1 MGDETEAT
9 GHSYDA
15 VVTPPTCTEK
25 GYTTYTC
32 ACGDSYVD
40 SFVPA
45 TGYTEETIVLGQ
57 YVEGT
62 SVPLNNGEC
71 ANFGQRI
78 DIGDDIL
85 KQIMIHHM
93 STNGDGNRNTW
104 TVKIW
109 QWNTDWL
116 TTVATEPLFVL
127 NGENHADG
135 DDLIITI
142 PYGYDIS
149 GDIYYQIDY
158 TSEGYQFGDQHF
170 RGFAGYSAVGDT
182 DPRLLQTFQIGQD
195 WSSRAHVASTIVVA
209 RGVCT
214 HDYKA
219 VVTPPTCTEAGYTTY
234 TCTVCGHYYTA
245 DEVEALGHTEG
256 EATAENSVDPD
267 CVNSGS
273 YDSAVYCTVCNAEV
287 SRETVTVEALGHTE
301 GEAAAENSVD
311 PDCVNSGSYDSAVYC
326 TVCNAEVSRETVTVE
341 ALGHNYETVVTEAT
355 KTEDGYTVYTCAVC
369 GYSYVGDLVYA
380 TGSPNLGY
388 TNNTDGITCKV
399 KKGTCTDA
407 EVIIPAYYNG
417 YVVTAISNNGFY
429 NNTTV
434 TSVIILGDITSIG
447 SGAFRGC
454 TNLTSITIP
463 ASVTTISSMAFRDCS
478 SLTDIYYA
486 GTEAEWNAIE
496 KTDGW
501 DSNAGDYTIHF
512 HYGHHEYQAT
522 VTPPTCD
529 VDGFTT
535 YTCYCGNSYTDHVVP
550 ALGHIPGAAADC
562 ENDQICT
569 VCYEILTEKF
579 GHTPGA
585 EATCTSDQICTVC
598 HKVLVEKF
606 GHAWKVAT
614 CDIPKTC
621 SRCSVTEGQA
631 LGHHYVSTVVAPTCT
646 QGGYTKYTCSG
657 CGRSY
662 TDTPTAAAGHYYVGG
677 ICDNCGGT
685 PEPRTITLAKYVY
698 AQTPHNAVG
707 SKKLGQRYD
716 IGETYLKKIIVNQMA
731 TFCAN
736 TNSWTL
742 KVWRWNSDYIT
753 TTSATPLYVTF
764 GMNHVE
770 PADFVVEIP
779 DSIRIYGD
787 IFYEIEYT
795 DGTMTF
801 TGWADNGIYQPGLE
815 SYLMGI
821 KTENHYGAQ
830 FVVIDPGVFDPNP
843 PVSGGSGSTIPDDPD
858 VVVLADRGNS
868 FTPLTSGSEFF
879 GQRFDIESSTL
890 KQLVITDLSTFGNN
904 VNTWEIKFWQW
915 NTNQPMT
922 VKGTPIYTK
931 TGSNHVDGTDLVI
944 DIPDNVTLTGVIY
957 YEIYYCS
964 GTTGFV
970 VWEALGSHDDSL
982 RTYVNSNEVNAQIPS
997 YIRVKGT
1004 VASDESWDISQD
1016 NLKDIMQNVFDGTVS
1031 LKETVMFIDKNTT
1044 KDLLFPINSVISVT
1058 SYDGKTTYV
1067 EGIDYVVEN
1076 GRLRVTANSSIP
1088 CITSAVYYNYSGSL
1102 IHKDGKEL
1110 FWGES
1115 QMKNWQVCVTY
1126 THADNWSGF
1135 EQSSYLS
1142 VYEDFVRKLINGED
1156 VTVMFY
1162 GDSITW
1168 GANASFTDGVMPKQG
1183 AYSML
1188 FVEALADL
1196 FGYTVSYVNTG
1207 IVASMACHPVPTTD
1221 YVAGDRGTIT
1231 YVNTAIGG
1239 WTSADG
1245 VTYFDK
1251 HIGSQ
1256 VDLYGCDMFVVAFGM
1271 NDAGVSA
1278 STTKSN
1284 VKSIIDKMYQ
1294 KNSNAAVMIVSTM
1307 TPHTGTDWD
1316 NNNIKNQESQLTS
1329 LASTY
1334 RNSGKAVAV
1343 AQMNSVSVAVQT
1355 RKAFNDYAGNNINH
1369 PNDWFYRVYAQT
1381 LLQTLI
1387 GYENIDELD

>member
-1 MGDETEAT
+1 M
-9 GHSYDA
+9 
-15 VVTPPTCTEK
+15 
-25 GYTTYTC
+25 
-32 ACGDSYVD
+32 
-40 SFVPA
+40 
-45 TGYTEETIVLGQ
+45 
-57 YVEGT
+57 
-62 SVPLNNGEC
+62 
-71 ANFGQRI
+71 
-78 DIGDDIL
+78 
-85 KQIMIHHM
+85 
-93 STNGDGNRNTW
+93 
-104 TVKIW
+104 
-109 QWNTDWL
+109 
-116 TTVATEPLFVL
+116 
-127 NGENHADG
+127 
-135 DDLIITI
+135 
-142 PYGYDIS
+142 
-149 GDIYYQIDY
+149 
-158 TSEGYQFGDQHF
+158 
-170 RGFAGYSAVGDT
+170 
-182 DPRLLQTFQIGQD
+182 
-195 WSSRAHVASTIVVA
+195 
-209 RGVCT
+209 
-214 HDYKA
+214 
-219 VVTPPTCTEAGYTTY
+219 
-234 TCTVCGHYYTA
+234 
-245 DEVEALGHTEG
+245 EALGHTEG

-273 YDSAVYCTVCNAEV
+273 YDSVVYCTVCNAEV
-287 SRETVTVEALGHTE
+287 SRETVTM
-301 GEAAAENSVD
+301 
-311 PDCVNSGSYDSAVYC
+311 
-326 TVCNAEVSRETVTVE
+326 E

-369 GYSYVGDLVYA
+369 GYSYIGDLVYA

-512 HYGHHEYQAT
+512 HYGHHEYQSA
-522 VTPPTCD
+522 VTAPTCD

-585 EATCTSDQICTVC
+585 EATCTSDQTCTVC

-621 SRCSVTEGQA
+621 SRCLVTEGQA

-662 TDTPTAAAGHYYVGG
+662 TDTPTAATGHKYMGTA
-677 ICDNCGGT
+677 CANCGAAAVAQN
-685 PEPRTITLAKYVY
+685 IVLAKFDGYG
-698 AQTPHNAVG
+698 TSPNFLFWNTD
-707 SKKLGQRYD
+707 SSMKFGQRYN
-716 IGETYLKKIIVNQMA
+716 IGAHALKQITVSNVGTYTGYVNTWMVMIWKWD
-731 TFCAN
+731 
-736 TNSWTL
+736 TN
-742 KVWRWNSDYIT
+742 YAT
-753 TTSATPLYVTF
+753 TTKGTPYYTYT
-764 GMNHVE
+764 GTNH
-770 PADFVVEIP
+770 ADSTNMVINIP
-779 DSIRIYGD
+779 SDIVIAGD
-787 IFYEIEYT
+787 IYYEVVVLSS
-795 DGTMTF
+795 DGANPSFMPWI
-801 TGWADNGIYQPGLE
+801 GSNAVSGLE
-815 SYLMGI
+815 SYRGGV
-821 KTENHYGAQ
+821 KATNHYASSIS
-830 FVVIDPGVFDPNP
+830 VVPYDGPIPEPG
-843 PVSGGSGSTIPDDPD
+843 SGGSGSTTPEDPNTII
-858 VVVLADRGNS
+858 LADLAYGY
-868 FTPLTSGSEFF
+868 TPLTGGGDFF
-879 GQRFDIESSTL
+879 GQKFDIGSSTL
-890 KQLVITDLSTFGNN
+890 KQLVITKLATFQSN
-904 VNTWEIKFWQW
+904 VNTWEIRFWQW
-915 NTNQPMT
+915 DTNQPMT

-931 TGSNHVDGTDLVI
+931 TGSNHVDSTDFVI

-957 YEIYYCS
+957 YEIYYRS
-964 GTTGFV
+964 GTTGFAG
-970 VWEALGSHDDSL
+970 WEALGKHDDSL
-982 RTYVNSNEVNAQIPS
+982 RTYVNGNEINAQIAS
-997 YIRVKGT
+997 YVKIERS
-1004 VASDESWDISQD
+1004 ADPEEPEDSWDISQD

-1196 FGYTVSYVNTG
+1196 FGYTVRYVNTG

-1256 VDLYGCDMFVVAFGM
+1256 VDLYGCDLFVVAFGM

-1355 RKAFNDYAGNNINH
+1355 RKGFNDYAGNNINH

>member
-1 MGDETEAT
+1 VEKGILWNYHAGKYTIHFHYGKHEYQAVVTAPSCTEGGYTTYTCSCGDSYVADVTEAT
-9 GHSYDA
+9 GHSYDS
-15 VVTPPTCTEK
+15 VVTAPTCTAK
-25 GYTTYTC
+25 GYTTHTC
-32 ACGDSYVD
+32 SRCDDSYVD
-40 SFVPA
+40 TYVDA
-45 TGYTEETIVLGQ
+45 TGHTAGAAAD
-57 YVEGT
+57 
-62 SVPLNNGEC
+62 C
-71 ANFGQRI
+71 
-78 DIGDDIL
+78 
-85 KQIMIHHM
+85 
-93 STNGDGNRNTW
+93 
-104 TVKIW
+104 
-109 QWNTDWL
+109 
-116 TTVATEPLFVL
+116 
-127 NGENHADG
+127 EN
-135 DDLIITI
+135 
-142 PYGYDIS
+142 
-149 GDIYYQIDY
+149 
-158 TSEGYQFGDQHF
+158 DQ
-170 RGFAGYSAVGDT
+170 
-182 DPRLLQTFQIGQD
+182 
-195 WSSRAHVASTIVVA
+195 
-209 RGVCT
+209 
-214 HDYKA
+214 
-219 VVTPPTCTEAGYTTY
+219 TCTKCGAVLANKLGHTLGEAADCTNAQ
-234 TCTVCGHYYTA
+234 TCTVCGGVV
-245 DEVEALGHTEG
+245 VEATGH
-256 EATAENSVDPD
+256 D
-267 CVNSGS
+267 
-273 YDSAVYCTVCNAEV
+273 
-287 SRETVTVEALGHTE
+287 
-301 GEAAAENSVD
+301 
-311 PDCVNSGSYDSAVYC
+311 
-326 TVCNAEVSRETVTVE
+326 
-341 ALGHNYETVVTEAT
+341 YETVVTEAT

-621 SRCSVTEGQA
+621 SRCLVTEGQA
-631 LGHHYVSTVVAPTCT
+631 LGHRYVSTVIPPTCI
-646 QGGYTKYTCSG
+646 QGGYTNHVCSG
-657 CGRSY
+657 CGNY
-662 TDTPTAAAGHYYVGG
+662 YNDAFTNAIGHYYVGG
-677 ICDNCGGT
+677 ICDNCGGA
-685 PEPRTITLAKYVY
+685 PDPRTITLAGYVHNQ
-698 AQTPHNAVG
+698 APHNAVG

-779 DSIRIYGD
+779 DSYRIYGD

-795 DGTMTF
+795 GGTMTF

-821 KTENHYGAQ
+821 KTDNHYGAQ

-843 PVSGGSGSTIPDDPD
+843 PASGGSGSTIPDDPD

-957 YEIYYCS
+957 YEIYYRS

-982 RTYVNSNEVNAQIPS
+982 RTYVNGNEVNAQIPS

-1044 KDLLFPINSVISVT
+1044 KDLLFPIDSIISVT
-1058 SYDGKTTYV
+1058 SYDGKITYV
-1067 EGIDYVVEN
+1067 EGIDYEIVN
-1076 GRLRVTANSSIP
+1076 GQLKITANSTIP
-1088 CITSAVYYNYSGSL
+1088 CITSATYYYHSDST
-1102 IHKDGKEL
+1102 IQKDGKNL
-1110 FWGES
+1110 YWGEGW
-1115 QMKNWQVCVTY
+1115 MKQWQVCVTY
-1126 THADNWSGF
+1126 THAEGWGGF

-1142 VYEDFVRKLINGED
+1142 VYEDFVQKLIDGED

-1168 GANASFTDGVMPKQG
+1168 GACSTYNEGVLPKQG

-1196 FGYTVSYVNTG
+1196 FGYTVRYINTG
-1207 IVASMACHPVPTTD
+1207 IVASMACHPVPTMD

-1245 VTYFDK
+1245 VNNFDK

-1256 VDLYGCDMFVVAFGM
+1256 VDLYGCDLFVVGFGM
-1271 NDAGVSA
+1271 NDGGVSPY
-1278 STTKSN
+1278 TTKSN

-1294 KNSNAAVMIVSTM
+1294 KNANAAVMIVSTM
-1307 TPHTGTDWD
+1307 TPHTGSSWD
-1316 NNNIKNQESQLTS
+1316 SNNIKNQETQLTS
-1329 LASTY
+1329 LATSY

-1343 AQMNSVSVAVQT
+1343 AQVHSVSKAVQEHKT
-1355 RKAFNDYAGNNINH
+1355 FNDYAGNNINH

-1387 GYENIDELD
+1387 GYENMDILD